1 MALAMT
7 LTEPESWHSVECHAG
22 VGTGSFYALSK
33 EKEPP
38 TDSQARLGCV
48 CLDPF
53 NSFFYKKIENEKAKT
68 LIYYFQKNKT
78 IKTIFITKPIK
89 VRKRP
94 VMNIEP
100 CIQGQKETKIK
111 PSCLYLSD

>member
-68 LIYYFQKNKT
+68 LIYYFPKKNNKNHIHHQTNKGKEATCNEYRALYTGSKGNKDKT
-78 IKTIFITKPIK
+78 ELLIP
-89 VRKRP
+89 
-94 VMNIEP
+94 
-100 CIQGQKETKIK
+100 
-111 PSCLYLSD
+111 L